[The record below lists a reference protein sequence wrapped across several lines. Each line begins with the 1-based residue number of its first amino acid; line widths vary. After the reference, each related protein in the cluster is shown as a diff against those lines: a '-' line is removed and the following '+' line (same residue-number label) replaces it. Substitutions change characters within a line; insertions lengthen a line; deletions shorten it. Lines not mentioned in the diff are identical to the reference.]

1 MNIGAGF
8 VLLIFVVFLFLFA
21 LIIKYKTNIAFYIVM
36 SISGI
41 FLILSILLITGVYD
55 PYSNHIR

>member
-8 VLLIFVVFLFLFA
+8 VLLIFVIFLFLFA
-21 LIIKYKTNIAFYIVM
+21 LIIKYKKNIAFYIVM